1 MKTFKMTNGIN
12 TIETNDFLKNI
23 WVREGYSMVEESEEP
38 EEVVKEEPKYLE
50 LKSMAKEKGINTHGM
65 KKEDILEALGM

>member
-1 MKTFKMTNGIN
+1 MTNGIN
-12 TIETNDFLKNI
+12 TIETNDFLMNI

-38 EEVVKEEPKYLE
+38 EEVTKDAPTYLE

>member
-12 TIETNDFLKNI
+12 TIETNDFLMNI

-38 EEVVKEEPKYLE
+38 EEVTKDAPTYLE